1 MVQLSDQTFVY
12 NDIPYKKEHEARI
25 IGKPTDFGVKLDEP
39 IFYPKGGGQPGD
51 SGTILVNNHS
61 YKVIETVK
69 DPEGQVYVKIENA
82 DAIIDF
88 EDGAIANQILNW
100 DTRYKYMRT
109 HTALHLLSVCLPFPV
124 TGGQITFEKGRVD
137 FDMPESPDKNKI
149 TDRLNAMVKSDYTV
163 SYDLISQE
171 ELRERPQLIKTMSV
185 KPPQNVDFVRLVR
198 IGNSDTVI
206 DLQPCGGTHVKSTAE
221 IGEVF
226 ISKIEKKGRMN
237 RRVSVVLQD

>member
-1 MVQLSDQTFVY
+1 MSDQIFVF
-12 NDIPYKKEHEARI
+12 NDEPYKREHEARI
-25 IGKPTDFGVKLDEP
+25 IGKSTDFGVKLDEP

-51 SGTILVNNHS
+51 SGTLLVNSYH

-69 DPEGQVYVKIENA
+69 DSEGQVYLKIEDANA
-82 DAIIDF
+82 ITDF
-88 EDGAIANQILNW
+88 EDGIKVTQILDW
-100 DTRYKYMRT
+100 DTRYKYMKT

-137 FDMPESPDKNKI
+137 FDMPESPDKEKV
-149 TDRLNAMVKSDYTV
+149 TDRLNTMIERDYAV

-185 KPPQNVDFVRLVR
+185 KPPQNVDLVRLVR

-221 IGEVF
+221 IGKLF

>member
-1 MVQLSDQTFVY
+1 MSNQKFLY
-12 NDIPYKKEHEARI
+12 NDTPYKKEHEARI
-25 IGKPTDFGVKLDEP
+25 IAKSTELGIKLDEP

-51 SGTILVNNHS
+51 SGALLVNS
-61 YKVIETVK
+61 RRFSVIETVK
-69 DPEGQVYVKIENA
+69 DSEGQVFVKIDDA
-82 DAIIDF
+82 DASTNFD
-88 EDGAIANQILNW
+88 EGTTVNQILDWN
-100 DTRYKYMRT
+100 TRYKYMRT

-137 FDMPESPDKNKI
+137 FDMPESPDKDQI
-149 TDRLNAMVKSDYTV
+149 TDRLNAMVETDYAV

-198 IGNSDTVI
+198 IGNSNKIV
-206 DLQPCGGTHVKSTAE
+206 DLQPCGGTHVKSTSE
-221 IGEVF
+221 IGKLFV
-226 ISKIEKKGRMN
+226 SKIEKKGRIN

>member
-1 MVQLSDQTFVY
+1 MSDQKFLYHET
-12 NDIPYKKEHEARI
+12 PYKKQHEARI
-25 IGKPTDFGVKLDEP
+25 IGKSIDFGIKLDEP

-51 SGTILVNNHS
+51 TGTLLVNGNQF
-61 YKVIETVK
+61 KVIETVK

-82 DAIIDF
+82 RDSANF
-88 EDGAIANQILNW
+88 EDGTTAIQILDW
-100 DTRYKYMRT
+100 DIRYKYMRT

-137 FDMPESPDKNKI
+137 FDMPESPDKYEV
-149 TDRLNAMVKSDYTV
+149 TERLNAMIKIDYSV

-171 ELRERPQLIKTMSV
+171 KLQKRPQLIKTMSV
-185 KPPQNVDFVRLVR
+185 KPPQNVDYVRLVR
-198 IGNSDTVI
+198 IGNSNTVI

-221 IGEVF
+221 IGELF

-237 RRVSVVLQD
+237 RRVSVILQDL

>member
-1 MVQLSDQTFVY
+1 MSDQIFLY
-12 NDIPYKKEHEARI
+12 NDAPYNREHEARI
-25 IGKPTDFGVKLDEP
+25 IGKSTDFGIKLDEP

-51 SGTILVNNHS
+51 SGTLLINSHHF
-61 YKVIETVK
+61 KVIETVK
-69 DPEGQVYVKIENA
+69 DLEGQVYLKVEDA
-82 DAIIDF
+82 DAVTDF
-88 EDGAIANQILNW
+88 EVGTKVTQILDW

-137 FDMPESPDKNKI
+137 FDMPESPDKEEV
-149 TDRLNAMVKSDYTV
+149 TGRLNTMVEKDYAVT
-163 SYDLISQE
+163 YDLISQE

-221 IGEVF
+221 IGKLF
-226 ISKIEKKGRMN
+226 ISKIEKKGRIN

>member
-1 MVQLSDQTFVY
+1 MSDQIFVY
-12 NDIPYKKEHEARI
+12 NDDPYNREHGARI
-25 IGKPTDFGVKLDEP
+25 IGKSTDFGIKLDEP

-51 SGTILVNNHS
+51 SGTLLVNSYH

-69 DPEGQVYVKIENA
+69 DSEGQVYLKIEDANA
-82 DAIIDF
+82 ITDF
-88 EDGAIANQILNW
+88 EDGIKVTQILDW
-100 DTRYKYMRT
+100 DTRYKYMKT

-137 FDMPESPDKNKI
+137 FDMPESPDKEKV
-149 TDRLNAMVKSDYTV
+149 TDRLNTMIERDYAV

-185 KPPQNVDFVRLVR
+185 KPPQNVDLVRLVR

-221 IGEVF
+221 IGKLF

>member
-1 MVQLSDQTFVY
+1 MSDQIFVF
-12 NDIPYKKEHEARI
+12 NDDPYKGEHEARI
-25 IGKPTDFGVKLDEP
+25 IGKSTGFGVNLDEP
-39 IFYPKGGGQPGD
+39 IFFPKGGWQPGD
-51 SGTILVNNHS
+51 SGTLLVNS
-61 YKVIETVK
+61 YHFKVIETVK
-69 DPEGQVYVKIENA
+69 DPEGQVYLKIEDANA
-82 DAIIDF
+82 INDF
-88 EDGAIANQILNW
+88 EDGIKVTQILDW
-100 DTRYKYMRT
+100 DTRYKYMKM

-137 FDMPESPDKNKI
+137 FDMPESPDKEKV
-149 TDRLNAMVKSDYTV
+149 TDRLNTMIERDYAV
-163 SYDLISQE
+163 SNDLISQE

-185 KPPQNVDFVRLVR
+185 KPPQNVDLVRLVR

-221 IGEVF
+221 IGKLF

>member
-1 MVQLSDQTFVY
+1 MSDQKFLYDDT
-12 NDIPYKKEHEARI
+12 PYKKEHEARI
-25 IGKPTDFGVKLDEP
+25 IGKSTDFGIKLDEP

-51 SGTILVNNHS
+51 TGALLVNGDQL
-61 YKVIETVK
+61 KVIETVK
-69 DPEGQVYVKIENA
+69 DPEGQAYVKIE
-82 DAIIDF
+82 DANHATNF
-88 EDGAIANQILNW
+88 EDGTTATQILDW
-100 DTRYKYMRT
+100 DLRYKYMRT

-137 FDMPESPDKNKI
+137 FDMPGSPDKYEVA
-149 TDRLNAMVKSDYTV
+149 DRLNAMIKKDYSV
-163 SYDLISQE
+163 SYELISQE
-171 ELRERPQLIKTMSV
+171 ELQKRPQLIKTMSV

-221 IGEVF
+221 IGELF

-237 RRVSVVLQD
+237 RRVSVILQD

>member
-1 MVQLSDQTFVY
+1 MSDQIFVY
-12 NDIPYKKEHEARI
+12 NDDPYNREHEARI
-25 IGKPTDFGVKLDEP
+25 IGKSTDFGIKLDEP

-51 SGTILVNNHS
+51 SGTLLVNSYH

-69 DPEGQVYVKIENA
+69 DSEGQVYLKIEDANA
-82 DAIIDF
+82 ITDF
-88 EDGAIANQILNW
+88 EDGIKVTQILDW
-100 DTRYKYMRT
+100 DTRYKYMKT

-137 FDMPESPDKNKI
+137 FDMPESPDKEKV
-149 TDRLNAMVKSDYTV
+149 TDRLNTMIERDYAV

-171 ELRERPQLIKTMSV
+171 ELRKRPQLIKTMSV
-185 KPPQNVDFVRLVR
+185 KPPQNVDLVRLVR

-221 IGEVF
+221 IGKLF